1 MVIEAA
7 EEAHDY
13 ITETLRLEALA
24 RARECLAFELAAA
37 RAEAPHAEPYKPGP
51 LEW

>member
-1 MVIEAA
+1 MVIEDA
-7 EEAHDY
+7 EAHDY
-13 ITETLRLEALA
+13 ITETLRLEALE

-37 RAEAPHAEPYKPGP
+37 RAEMTRMPPFKPGA